1 MAIEKRQP
9 VALILNRTHGTF
21 DIKQLRDVN
30 FLIVKISNTYIKL
43 NIALSL
49 WFMITGPFY

>member
-30 FLIVKISNTYIKL
+30 FFIVKISNTYIKL

-49 WFMITGPFY
+49 